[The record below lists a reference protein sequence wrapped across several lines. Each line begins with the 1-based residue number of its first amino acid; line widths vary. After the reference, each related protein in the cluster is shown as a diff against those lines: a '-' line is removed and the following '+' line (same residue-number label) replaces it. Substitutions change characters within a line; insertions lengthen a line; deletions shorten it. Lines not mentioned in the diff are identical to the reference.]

1 MIDAYRMD
9 LNFRGTKLSRIENF
23 CVFRVFIFCTNMC
36 FAYKPTKH
44 VWAARRVE
52 QLQPSNDGVQRYS
65 ALRTCPSSYN
75 PSYSAHSKF
84 FCKVCVK
91 PTAVNRR
98 SQLRRRAKVV
108 VSKIAQ
114 RMFEVASRNQSPQ
127 RRFDATSHGDTDVH
141 CALNHDSHFGE
152 L

>member
-52 QLQPSNDGVQRYS
+52 
-65 ALRTCPSSYN
+65 
-75 PSYSAHSKF
+75 
-84 FCKVCVK
+84 
-91 PTAVNRR
+91 
-98 SQLRRRAKVV
+98 
-108 VSKIAQ
+108 
-114 RMFEVASRNQSPQ
+114 
-127 RRFDATSHGDTDVH
+127 
-141 CALNHDSHFGE
+141 
-152 L
+152 